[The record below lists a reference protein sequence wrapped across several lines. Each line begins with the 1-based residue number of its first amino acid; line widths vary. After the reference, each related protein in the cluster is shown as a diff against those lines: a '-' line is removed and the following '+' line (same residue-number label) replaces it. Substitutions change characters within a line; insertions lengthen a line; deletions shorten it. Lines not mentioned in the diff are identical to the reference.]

1 MNITIEK
8 IEDTALSRLFPV
20 EDRFL
25 KEWFHSVIFSF
36 ERYGKIELTAYENY
50 AINYE
55 FGQHDYQNKV
65 EFIGNGGAIL
75 TTRKM
80 VIQYKKTKGSFS
92 GKDII
97 MIMKR
102 NRYSR

>member
-1 MNITIEK
+1 MYITIEK

-20 EDRFL
+20 EDSFL
-25 KEWFHSVIFSF
+25 KEWFHSIIFSF
-36 ERYGKIELTAYENY
+36 ENYGKIELTPFENY

-55 FGQHDYQNKV
+55 FGQQDHKNKI
-65 EFIGNGGAIL
+65 EFTGNGGAIL
-75 TTRKM
+75 TTKKM

-97 MIMKR
+97 LIMKR
-102 NRYSR
+102 NRYLR